1 MPRRTFVAAV
11 MLAAVAGGPSAAR
24 AQSTNANDVIAAARK
39 AIGDKTLNSL
49 DTLTIE
55 ASVQRHVGS
64 MQVGSETEI
73 LLDLPDKYVRTDQS
87 RGPMAGGF
95 SLGFNGD
102 TPIRPAGGNVTS
114 GGGLMIRMGPGS
126 GPGGPQPPE
135 KLSPEEQARADAQ
148 FVRAQRAE
156 ISRLMLGWLATAH
169 PALNAQYAY
178 AGEAESPDGKADIVD
193 VKTEDGFSARL
204 FIDQLTHLPLMV
216 TYRGPQPRMITTRG
230 PRGGGPAP
238 HDRGSRQLSEEERKK
253 LREDADTQIRQM
265 EAEPPALVEVN
276 LYFDDWRDVGGM
288 QFPHSLRRAVA
299 GTTNEE
305 WTVTRVKVNPRLD
318 AGKFK
323 G

>member
-1 MPRRTFVAAV
+1 MPRRTFAVAV
-11 MLAAVAGGPSAAR
+11 MLAVGAAGPSPAR
-24 AQSTNANDVIAAARK
+24 AQSTKANDVIAASRK
-39 AIGDKTLNSL
+39 AIGEKTLNAL
-49 DTLTIE
+49 DTLSVE
-55 ASVQRHVGS
+55 ASVQRNVGS

-87 RGPMAGGF
+87 SGPMAGAF

-102 TPIRPAGGNVTS
+102 TPIRPAGGNVTA
-114 GGGLMIRMGPGS
+114 GGGLMIRMGPGP
-126 GPGGPQPPE
+126 GPGGPPPAE

-148 FVRAQRAE
+148 LVRAQRAE

-169 PALNAQYAY
+169 PALNTQYTY

-204 FIDQLTHLPLMV
+204 FIDQQTHLPLMV
-216 TYRGPQPRMITTRG
+216 TYRGPQPRMITMRG
-230 PRGGGPAP
+230 PRGGGPSP
-238 HDRGSRQLSEEERKK
+238 RERGSRELSEEERAK
-253 LREDADTQIRQM
+253 LREDADKQM
-265 EAEPPALVEVN
+265 KQLEAAPPALVDVN

-288 QFPHSLRRAVA
+288 QFPHSQRRVVG